1 MYEHSNQDPVSIL
14 NWSGD
19 PTRFLK
25 QNSRLSFCD
34 WKELYNALFD
44 FAEKHRIPYYFA
56 LHFIDYQIERNWLMR
71 DGAPVTKPIEIF
83 KRWSRS
89 KFDYIKNAP
98 CFSGYV
104 SITKP
109 LYFSLLRFATDYCIT
124 YELTG
129 EPPTNNAFIIFA
141 DSSEEKRD
149 YAYNLIIKVLHD
161 VKKIKK
167 NKITDDKSIEKL
179 RYMQHGLKSD
189 WGRK

>member
-1 MYEHSNQDPVSIL
+1 MYEHNSQDPVSIL

-71 DGAPVTKPIEIF
+71 DGTPVTKPIEIF
-83 KRWSRS
+83 KRWSRG
-89 KFDYIKNAP
+89 KFDFMKNNP
-98 CFSGYV
+98 HFSEFCH
-104 SITKP
+104 IIKP
-109 LYFSLLRFATDYCIT
+109 LYFSLVRFSTDYTTT
-124 YELTG
+124 YKLTG
-129 EPPTNNAFIIFA
+129 TPPINNAFMIFA
-141 DSSEEKRD
+141 DCSEEKRD
-149 YAYNLIIKVLHD
+149 YAYNLIEKILYK
-161 VKKIKK
+161 VKKSSFA
-167 NKITDDKSIEKL
+167 DDKSLETI
-179 RYMQHGLKSD
+179 RYMQCGLKSD